1 MRLAAALEAASAAAD
16 RICLPLA
23 KAALAGIALVILLQI
38 ALRYGFRAPPAWT
51 EELARY
57 LMVWGGLLGA
67 ASAFRRGAD
76 PVIVRPRTGGARWA
90 AAARRAAVFAAVL
103 VFLAPV
109 LAYSLAG
116 PGGDLDR
123 GFIARSLARTSNGL
137 GVNMAL
143 IGAAIPVSAALILLH
158 AAAQALR
165 PAQPGARP

>member
-1 MRLAAALEAASAAAD
+1 MSLAGALERASAAAD
-16 RICLPLA
+16 RACLPLA
-23 KAALAGIALVILLQI
+23 KAALTGIVLVILLQI
-38 ALRYGFRAPPAWT
+38 TLRYGFRAPPAWT

-67 ASAFRRGAD
+67 TSAFRRGAD
-76 PVIVRPRTGGARWA
+76 PVIVRPRAGGPRLA

-109 LAYSLAG
+109 VAFSFAG
-116 PGGDLDR
+116 PGWDLDR
-123 GFIARSLARTSNGL
+123 GFLARSLARTSNGL

-143 IGAAIPVSAALILLH
+143 IGAAIPVSAAIVLLH

-165 PAQPGARP
+165 PVERGEAS